1 MSHLHGKS
9 LHKLID
15 NIVEKMDYPKVD
27 FNPSEYTEEELKSIS
42 QSISDELYNIR
53 VNNEKIKEIELK
65 TKYEHQWIEDC
76 GDLYYIIEIESSY
89 KFKYLYFCKDVPRN
103 LLYTNTNFEVGIG
116 NGCGEFE
123 DNFTNNFHILD
134 ADEAGA
140 RIVKFKEELN
150 EFIEE
155 VLV

>member
-1 MSHLHGKS
+1 MVLMAAEQDPDLMEEIEIMS
-9 LHKLID
+9 
-15 NIVEKMDYPKVD
+15 
-27 FNPSEYTEEELKSIS
+27 
-42 QSISDELYNIR
+42 SISDKLSNIR

-89 KFKYLYFCKDVPRN
+89 RFKYLYFCKDVPHN
-103 LLYTNTNFEVGIG
+103 LLYTNPNFEVGISSG
-116 NGCGEFE
+116 HGEFE
-123 DNFTNNFHILD
+123 NNFTNDFHILD
-134 ADEAGA
+134 ADEAGS

-155 VLV
+155 ILV